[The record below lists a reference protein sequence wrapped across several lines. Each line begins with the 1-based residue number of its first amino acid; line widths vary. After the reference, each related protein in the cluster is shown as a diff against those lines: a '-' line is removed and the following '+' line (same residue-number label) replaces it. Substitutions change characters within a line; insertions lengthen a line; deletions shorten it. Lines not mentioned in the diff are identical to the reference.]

1 MLSHD
6 NMDKYHGMEKKFP
19 LNVSVGIARVCFCV
33 WYLSVLGTRR
43 NLIFAVSTSVFI

>member
-6 NMDKYHGMEKKFP
+6 KMDKYHEMEKNFP
-19 LNVSVGIARVCFCV
+19 LNVSVRIARVCFWV